1 MKASTTSLFYVTI
14 FLTCFVSVAV
24 AQTIQKP
31 STLSI
36 SRIKYTNFELEG
48 FGFTQKD
55 LGEYEKRLSSIEGKW
70 WGHLSPM
77 EMMMYS
83 AKTEVER
90 RRFAKM
96 YLTSYNPKAQAER
109 KSAIVMYAAAREI
122 FADELTGSFSESP
135 SNPIVLF
142 VNVNCNDCAAD
153 VKSIVA
159 DAIQKVDIY
168 VTHLNRKLDIK
179 AQLVAWASDLSLPYK
194 KVSLND
200 DNGIFQRSY
209 GYELN
214 RIKVV
219 SK

>member
-1 MKASTTSLFYVTI
+1 MKASIPSLFCVII
-14 FLTCFVSVAV
+14 FLAGSLGMAV
-24 AQTIQKP
+24 AETIQKP
-31 STLSI
+31 PSVSI
-36 SRIKYTNFELEG
+36 SRIEYTNSELES

-55 LGEYEKRLSSIEGKW
+55 LAEYGKRLNSIEGKW

-83 AKTEVER
+83 AKTEIER

-96 YLTSYNPKAQAER
+96 YLTSNNPKAQAER
-109 KSAIVMYAAAREI
+109 KSAIAMYAAAREV
-122 FADELTGSFSESP
+122 FADELTNSFSESP

-142 VNVNCNDCAAD
+142 VNVNCKDCATE
-153 VKSIVA
+153 VKSFVA

-168 VTHLNRKLDIK
+168 VTHLNRKLDINT
-179 AQLVAWASDLSLPYK
+179 QLVDWASDLSLPYK

-209 GYELN
+209 GYELG
-214 RIKVV
+214 RFRVI